1 MATQVGV
8 TGATLTI
15 DPNTGN
21 GTLMAT
27 MHNPDG
33 STSSFGPIHLTAGQI
48 ALAKEVIPQAATV
61 LQTNLTAQGG
71 VAQDSDVAAL
81 FSFVLAIAR
90 MDANAQ
96 PTVVTGPDVLA
107 DVG

>member
-1 MATQVGV
+1 MATDVGV

-21 GTLMAT
+21 GTLLAT

-33 STSSFGPIHLTAGQI
+33 SSSSFGPVQLTAGQI
-48 ALAKEVIPQAATV
+48 SLAKQVIPQAAAV

-71 VAQDSDVAAL
+71 VAQDTDVASL
-81 FSFVLAIAR
+81 FAFVLAIAR
-90 MDANAQ
+90 MEANAQ
-96 PTVVTGPDVLA
+96 PTTVTGPDVLA
-107 DVG
+107 TVS